1 MSEDN
6 SYQARNSYVE
16 ASVKTPSRIVRASR
30 QKKKEM
36 GQEQT
41 SSVNQDF
48 RVPAKVGKYQLLERI
63 GSGTCG
69 IVYRAYDAILSR
81 DIALKVSQV
90 GTLDQNSGKMP
101 GAQKAFVTETL
112 SAGRL
117 AHPNIVTVYEAG
129 VDGPLNYLAMEYV
142 EGMSLKEYGR
152 GKTQLPPYRV
162 VNIIEKACEAI
173 DFSHKMGI
181 VHRDIKPANIMVSTT
196 GDVKLLDFGIA
207 ISTSSSDNMGSATPS
222 LGTPNYMSPEQV
234 TGRELGPRSDI
245 YSLGAVMFELLTG
258 QQLFKAE
265 KVKELFRAVIKETAP
280 PLRSIRPDLPAE
292 LELLLARCLSK
303 NPRQRYTSGADMADA
318 LRAIADKMAPPDM
331 IPPELQSWMPL
342 VGDLRFFS
350 GFNAR
355 NIARFVSVSSL
366 VRFGAGKTALA
377 RHTIDNHLYVIL
389 EGVAS
394 TRDGSGL
401 SSVLGPGDCFGEAGF
416 VRGDKCVADIDVMT
430 DIVALK
436 VASADVAALPEAD
449 QLPHYRMIANSI
461 VQRKVSATDELMLDL
476 AL

>member
-1 MSEDN
+1 LAN
-6 SYQARNSYVE
+6 
-16 ASVKTPSRIVRASR
+16 

-41 SSVNQDF
+41 SSVDQDI

-69 IVYRAYDAILSR
+69 VVYRAYDAILSR
-81 DIALKVSQV
+81 DIALKVSPV

-152 GKTQLPPYRV
+152 GKRQLPPYRV
-162 VNIIEKACEAI
+162 VNVIAKVCEAI

-207 ISTSSSDNMGSATPS
+207 ISTSGHDSTATGAPS

-234 TGRELGPRSDI
+234 TGKELGPRSDI

-265 KVKELFRAVIKETAP
+265 KVKELFRAVLKETAP
-280 PLRSIRPDLPAE
+280 PLRSIRSDLPVE

-303 NPRQRYTSGADMADA
+303 NPRRRFASGADMAAA
-318 LRAIADKMAPPDM
+318 LRAVADKMAPPDLV
-331 IPPELQSWMPL
+331 PPELQSWMP
-342 VGDLRFFS
+342 VIQELRFFN
-350 GFNAR
+350 GFSAR
-355 NIARFVSVSSL
+355 DIARFVSVGSL

-377 RHTIDNHLYVIL
+377 RHTIDNHVYVIV

-416 VRGDKCVADIDVMT
+416 VRGDKCHADIDVMT

-436 VASADVAALPEAD
+436 VGAADVAALSEAE
-449 QLPHYRMIANSI
+449 QLPHYRMIATSV
-461 VQRKVSATDELMLDL
+461 VQRKVNATDELMLDL

>member
-1 MSEDN
+1 MPLSKDN
-6 SYQARNSYVE
+6 
-16 ASVKTPSRIVRASR
+16 ASLAN

-41 SSVNQDF
+41 SSMSQDF
-48 RVPAKVGKYQLLERI
+48 PVPAKVGKYQLLERI

-81 DIALKVSQV
+81 DIALKVSPV
-90 GTLDQNSGKMP
+90 GTLDQKTGKMP

-117 AHPNIVTVYEAG
+117 AHPNIVAVYEAG

-142 EGMSLKEYGR
+142 EGTSLREYGR
-152 GKTQLPPYRV
+152 GKRQLPPYRV
-162 VNIIEKACEAI
+162 VNIIAKVCDAI

-207 ISTSSSDNMGSATPS
+207 ISTSASDNLGAATPS

-234 TGRELGPRSDI
+234 TG
-245 YSLGAVMFELLTG
+245 
-258 QQLFKAE
+258 K
-265 KVKELFRAVIKETAP
+265 
-280 PLRSIRPDLPAE
+280 AE

-303 NPRQRYTSGADMADA
+303 NPRQRFASGADMAAA
-318 LRAIADKMAPPDM
+318 LKSVADKMAPPDL

-342 VGDLRFFS
+342 VQDLRFFS
-350 GFNAR
+350 GFSAR
-355 NIARFVSVSSL
+355 DIAKFVSVSSL
-366 VRFGAGKTALA
+366 ARFGAGKTALA
-377 RHTIDNHLYVIL
+377 RHTIDKHVYVIL

-416 VRGDKCVADIDVMT
+416 VRGDKCIADIDVMT

-436 VASADVAALPEAD
+436 VASADVAALPDAE
-449 QLPHYRMIANSI
+449 QLPHYRMIANSV
-461 VQRKVSATDELMLDL
+461 VQRKVNATDELMLDL